1 MLFVIF
7 VNDIAYKHSSDQDN
21 IDELSKSG
29 SSSQII
35 SNYLALRFSHGDPST
50 RQLSTRLT
58 GKRREETVYISIQA
72 PLLYARKW
80 TNRVSLSSRYRGQ

>member
-29 SSSQII
+29 SSWI
-35 SNYLALRFSHGDPST
+35 SNYFALRFSHGDPST
-50 RQLSTRLT
+50 RQLST
-58 GKRREETVYISIQA
+58 
-72 PLLYARKW
+72 
-80 TNRVSLSSRYRGQ
+80 

>member
-29 SSSQII
+29 SSWI

-50 RQLSTRLT
+50 RQLSTWLA